1 MVKNRASRA
10 RTATPSSETVFLAPD
25 HDHGRCSTDAMA
37 IAEAQCAERG
47 QRLTP
52 IRREVLAAL
61 LDSHQPVGAYEI
73 MERLAPSGPRP
84 APITVYRAL
93 EFLRENSLVHRIE
106 SRNAFVACVHTHAAG
121 ELVVFLIC
129 DCCGRVG
136 EASSAEVAAS
146 LSTAARGAG
155 FIPKSPVIEI
165 SGICTHCQ
173 GHGTED

>member
-1 MVKNRASRA
+1 MAKPRPSREQEIF
-10 RTATPSSETVFLAPD
+10 PAPG
-25 HDHGRCSTDAMA
+25 HDHARCSTDAMA
-37 IAEAQCAERG
+37 EAEARCVERG

-136 EASSAEVAAS
+136 EASSAEVAAK
-146 LSTAARGAG
+146 LKAAAR
-155 FIPKSPVIEI
+155 S
-165 SGICTHCQ
+165 
-173 GHGTED
+173 

>member
-1 MVKNRASRA
+1 MAKA
-10 RTATPSSETVFLAPD
+10 RTSRQRSAAAAAATVFLAPD
-25 HDHGRCSTDAMA
+25 HDHDRCSTDAMA

-61 LDSHQPVGAYEI
+61 LGSHQPVGAYEI
-73 MERLAPSGPRP
+73 MERLAPTGPRP

-93 EFLRENSLVHRIE
+93 EFLRENGFVHRIE

-129 DCCGRVG
+129 DRCGRVG
-136 EASSAEVAAS
+136 EAHSAEVATA
-146 LSTAARGAG
+146 LAAAARAAG
-155 FIPKSPVIEI
+155 FTPKSPVIEI
-165 SGICTHCQ
+165 SGICRHCR
-173 GHGTED
+173 GAA